1 MKPFFLV
8 YLRKWKIGPIPFT
21 LSILKPLHRLYLS
34 TKVKNH
40 IRKLLSN
47 FHAIPYIK
55 MVGLSTPLNGLKT
68 DRGYFLVLI
77 LSENSNNVLRQ
88 ITEVYSCIIILK
100 IRCLM
105 M

>member
-8 YLRKWKIGPIPFT
+8 YLRKWKIGPIPLT
-21 LSILKPLHRLYLS
+21 LSILTPLHRLYRPK
-34 TKVKNH
+34 KVKNDR
-40 IRKLLSN
+40 RKLLSN
-47 FHAIPYIK
+47 FHAMPYIK

-77 LSENSNNVLRQ
+77 LSENTRNVLRQ
-88 ITEVYSCIIILK
+88 TTEVYSCIIILK